1 MTGGRRAGPRSGVA
15 AKDLEGTV
23 SKHALT
29 TSRRLN
35 RVKVAVSVVV
45 VLAFVVL
52 FAGSATGLIGGGDD
66 GDDGASAPSAKVAEA
81 GQDTGTDEPG
91 DPAASGEATAEG
103 SEEASATPSDEP
115 TEVVTG
121 VPPQDVQD
129 AKKLKRSLA
138 WLRRGLADETTFR
151 VGTFNVLGSSH
162 TAKGGNRKGWASG
175 YTRMGWAWG
184 LISQADL
191 SVVGFQ
197 ELEDVQYDRMRALSG
212 WDAYPGP
219 TLDRGSIRNS
229 LAWDPDVWD
238 LVEANSIGIP
248 YFGGQIIRRPV
259 VKLKNKASGREMWFF
274 NTHNPA
280 STPNHGNNARWRSVA
295 IGLEIDLAN
304 SLGADGTPVVFT
316 GDFNDRAEAF
326 CPIVGGTDMEAA
338 NGGGYS
344 GGCDTPD
351 RMDVDW
357 IFGSSI
363 QWQEFTSASQG
374 ITGRV
379 TDHPFVFAE
388 GFIPEE
394 PLPGTE
400 GQPSDDPS
408 SEPRTSRRTEPDG
421 HRRPAAR
428 ARPARRWLRSVS
440 RRLLSALRN
449 QRWQSASSTSVA
461 AGRRSSPSGTR
472 SATAAPSAAGAGPR
486 SARRRT

>member
-1 MTGGRRAGPRSGVA
+1 MLTLSRYRCDRPGRGNATSAGTVNDGTGHPRARYPVETGGRRAGPCSGVA

-23 SKHALT
+23 SKHALPP
-29 TSRRLN
+29 SRRLN
-35 RVKVAVSVVV
+35 QVKIAVSVVV

-52 FAGSATGLIGGGDD
+52 FAGSATGLIGGSGED
-66 GDDGASAPSAKVAEA
+66 GDSATDSAAEVAGAGADTSGGEPVDAGASGSEGSEGA
-81 GQDTGTDEPG
+81 DD
-91 DPAASGEATAEG
+91 ASEEATAV
-103 SEEASATPSDEP
+103 PSDEP
-115 TEVVTG
+115 TEVVTD
-121 VPPQDVQD
+121 VPPQDVRD

-138 WLRRGLADETTFR
+138 WLRRGLADETSFR

-197 ELEDVQYDRMRALSG
+197 ELEEVQYNRMRSLSG
-212 WDAYPGP
+212 WEAYPGP

-259 VKLKNKASGREMWFF
+259 VKLKNKASGRDMWFF

-280 STPNHGNNARWRSVA
+280 TTAGHGNNARWRAAA
-295 IGLEIDLAN
+295 ISLEISLAN
-304 SLGADGTPVVFT
+304 SLGSDGTPVVFT

-326 CPIVGGTDMEAA
+326 CPLVGGTDLEAA

-357 IFGSSI
+357 IFGSGI

-379 TDHPFVFAE
+379 TDHPFVYAE

-394 PLPGTE
+394 PLPGTD
-400 GQPSDDPS
+400 GQPADDPS
-408 SEPRTSRRTEPDG
+408 SETSDEPSDDE
-421 HRRPAAR
+421 
-428 ARPARRWLRSVS
+428 
-440 RRLLSALRN
+440 
-449 QRWQSASSTSVA
+449 
-461 AGRRSSPSGTR
+461 SG
-472 SATAAPSAAGAGPR
+472 S
-486 SARRRT
+486 